1 MTQNRQEFRG
11 EPFKRDGQ
19 KKAQGSHRL
28 PIEVAIIFLKSCLKE
43 IDKVKD
49 WAEAMGYDNPAY
61 FSDLF
66 RDHFGKRPKAV
77 MDRIKLETA
86 IPCFRINPI

>member
-1 MTQNRQEFRG
+1 MTQNRQESRG
-11 EPFKRDGQ
+11 ERFNKNGQ
-19 KKAQGSHRL
+19 EESQKGHRL
-28 PIEVAIIFLKSCLKE
+28 PIEVAVEFLKLRLKE

-49 WAEAMGYDNPAY
+49 LAEAMGYDNPAY